1 MVCCIR
7 GGACPGSSTAPM
19 YEFAEIGSAV
29 RTRRCDMDLTQA
41 RVAELCGLSPITVE
55 QLENGSI
62 EKLDWAVAIRI
73 TAQLGLNIHISN
85 PRPTRRQMERVKS
98 ALDAAAITASVSY
111 KNSVNAED
119 LRAAF
124 LTASN
129 PPSCTPHTRTFL
141 EEAPISQIAGVV
153 EQLHHENGVSRIEM
167 WKNMRKMANAA
178 RVLRDIWQ

>member
-1 MVCCIR
+1 
-7 GGACPGSSTAPM
+7 M
-19 YEFAEIGSAV
+19 YEFAEIGSAI
-29 RTRRCDMDLTQA
+29 RTRRSDMGLTQA
-41 RVAELCGLSPITVE
+41 RVAELCGLLPTTVE

-73 TAQLGLNIHISN
+73 TAQLGLNVHISN

-111 KNSVNAED
+111 KNPVRAED

-124 LTASN
+124 LTANN
-129 PPSCTPHTRTFL
+129 PPDYTYHVLTL
-141 EEAPISQIAGVV
+141 LDEAPISQIAGVV
-153 EQLHHENGVSRIEM
+153 EQLHHENDVSRNEI

-178 RVLRDIWQ
+178 HLLRDIWQ

>member
-19 YEFAEIGSAV
+19 YEFAEIGLAV
-29 RTRRCDMDLTQA
+29 RTRRSDMGLTQA
-41 RVAELCGLSPITVE
+41 RVADLCGLLPTTVE

-85 PRPTRRQMERVKS
+85 PRPTRRQMDRMKS

-111 KNSVNAED
+111 RNSIKAED

-124 LTASN
+124 LTATN
-129 PPSCTPHTRTFL
+129 PPDYAPHVRTFL
-141 EEAPISQIAGVV
+141 VWCADLFCTYRPT
-153 EQLHHENGVSRIEM
+153 R
-167 WKNMRKMANAA
+167 ANAA
-178 RVLRDIWQ
+178 FARVTLARMSEALAVQMKGLGFLL